1 MANPIIT
8 TTADQATSDGVK
20 CVSYGRDGAGKT
32 FGIPT
37 APRPFIFDV
46 EGKTLSIA
54 KYAIPSIRIRTW
66 ADWLDAYAWFREPSN
81 NVNFDTL
88 IVDSVSELSAL
99 KLSEEKIKG
108 NNKGR
113 AYGELRDAIATAIRN
128 LIALPE
134 KNVILNAKASL
145 IELPDMTK
153 IYAPSLP
160 GTTAEQAL
168 GFYVNEMFYIG
179 IGEYDGPV
187 VNGVSSKVR
196 YRYLQTE
203 QDAQVQARDNSLT
216 LLPKEPV
223 DYAAIFKKIK
233 ARAS

>member
-1 MANPIIT
+1 MN
-8 TTADQATSDGVK
+8 DGVK
-20 CVSYGRDGAGKT
+20 CVVYGRDGAGKT
-32 FGIPT
+32 SAIPT
-37 APRPFIFDV
+37 APRPFILDV

-54 KYAIPSIRIRTW
+54 SAGVPSIRIRTW
-66 ADWLDAYAWFREPSN
+66 ADWLEAYAWLKEPSN
-81 NVNFDTL
+81 NKYFDTL
-88 IVDSVSELSAL
+88 FVDSISELSSI

-113 AYGELRDAIATAIRN
+113 AYGELRDCIATAIRN

-134 KNVILNAKASL
+134 KNVVLNAKAAL
-145 IELPDMTK
+145 IELPDLTK

-179 IGEYDGPV
+179 IGEYDGPIV
-187 VNGVSSKVR
+187 GTVASKVR

-203 QDAQVQARDNSLT
+203 QDIQVQARDNSKT
-216 LLPKEPV
+216 LLPKEPADFSV
-223 DYAAIFKKIK
+223 IFAKIK
-233 ARAS
+233 ARQ